1 MASVP
6 PKQPPD
12 FPGVPDPR
20 PKGMFGHYTNTQP
33 WQDVITWY
41 NQDGSLYSHEV
52 RNSVDTHTSSY
63 RFGKTSNRRL
73 PLEGTS
79 SLWIPPSTYSRT
91 VTQLQLIRPG
101 KYFRQRISGVKEG
114 DYQLNTAYFG
124 LWKDVHPAWKDWYDS
139 GEGMNLLVNEN
150 TRGRL
155 ITECLLNLKDQKVNM
170 GENLATAKQTF
181 GLFARHG
188 STLFRSLIAAR
199 RGNWKDAF
207 RHLGLS
213 KKSYPVGL
221 GLSQRYLEYIY
232 GVKPLMEDIYGAY
245 ELLNEQLKPAL
256 LVYARRVLREE
267 AQRTVQADD
276 LSKDF
281 KLSWT
286 EHAKRRDKI
295 QLVARVNSSVARD
308 VSRAGLS
315 NPSSL
320 AWDLLPWSF
329 VVDWAMPIGSVLAA
343 ADATRGLD
351 FVGGYISR
359 NGYRTSVQTALN
371 RWSPRWSPTEEL
383 MQVAFTRSNHREA
396 LGGFPR
402 PVLYA
407 KSPFSSSHLVT
418 ALALFRQ
425 LV

>member
-1 MASVP
+1 M
-6 PKQPPD
+6 
-12 FPGVPDPR
+12 
-20 PKGMFGHYTNTQP
+20 
-33 WQDVITWY
+33 
-41 NQDGSLYSHEV
+41 
-52 RNSVDTHTSSY
+52 
-63 RFGKTSNRRL
+63 
-73 PLEGTS
+73 
-79 SLWIPPSTYSRT
+79 
-91 VTQLQLIRPG
+91 QLQLVQPG
-101 KYFRQRISGVKEG
+101 SYFRQYPTGQKEATT
-114 DYQLNTAYFG
+114 DLFTAGFS
-124 LWKDVHPAWKDWYDS
+124 LHTEVCPAWKDWYGFGNS
-139 GEGMNLLVNEN
+139 ATLLENEN

-181 GLFARHG
+181 GLFAKHG
-188 STLFRSLIAAR
+188 STLFRSLLAAR

-207 RHLGLS
+207 GHLGLA

-232 GVKPLMEDIYGAY
+232 GVKPLMDDIYGAY
-245 ELLNEQLKPAL
+245 QLLNEQLKPAL

-267 AQRTVQADD
+267 GKRTVTGDN
-276 LSKDF
+276 LSRDYKCTWNDV
-281 KLSWT
+281 
-286 EHAKRRDKI
+286 ARRRDKI
-295 QLVARVNSSVARD
+295 QLVGRVQSGLARD
-308 VSRAGLS
+308 VARAGLS

-329 VVDWAMPIGSVLAA
+329 VIDWATPIGSVLAA

-359 NGYRTSVQTALN
+359 NGYRTSVQTIDN
-371 RWSPRWSPTEEL
+371 RWSPRWSPSSPM
-383 MQVAFTRSNHREA
+383 MQASFTRSNHRAA
-396 LGGFPR
+396 LSGWPR
-402 PVLYA
+402 PMLYA